1 MIVLQRTKEVPV
13 MLLNPFLTD
22 PTKTLSQ
29 DLLTEFEAIL
39 GKGVLGT
46 PVEIP
51 GGLIVPVNIT
61 TFGVGVY
68 GGSVWG
74 EAVGGGGGGGVIPC
88 AVLVVQ
94 DGKVTFHPIAPE
106 TTKAA
111 AEHVTAMVTRMRGPR
126 VPQDEPATPPAMDA

>member
-1 MIVLQRTKEVPV
+1 
-13 MLLNPFLTD
+13 MLLNPFAD
-22 PTKTLSQ
+22 PTKTLTQ
-29 DLLTEFEAIL
+29 DLLTEFETIL
-39 GKGVLGT
+39 GKGVLGA
-46 PVEIP
+46 PVAIP

-74 EAVGGGGGGGVIPC
+74 EAVGGGGGGGVIPA

-111 AEHVTAMVTRMRGPR
+111 AEHVTAMVSKMRGPR
-126 VPQDEPATPPAMDA
+126 APQQGEVTPVVQAAPVPAAADA

>member
-1 MIVLQRTKEVPV
+1 
-13 MLLNPFLTD
+13 MLLNPFLAD
-22 PTKTLSQ
+22 PTKTLTQ
-29 DLLTEFEAIL
+29 DLLTEFETIL
-39 GKGVLGT
+39 GKGVLGM

-51 GGLIVPVNIT
+51 GGLIVPVTIT

-94 DGKVTFHPIAPE
+94 DGKVSFHPIAPE
-106 TTKAA
+106 TTRAA
-111 AEHVTAMVTRMRGPR
+111 AEHVTNMVTKMRGPR
-126 VPQDEPATPPAMDA
+126 LPQDDAAPTSAVTPVAVPVEA

>member
-1 MIVLQRTKEVPV
+1 
-13 MLLNPFLTD
+13 MLINPFITD
-22 PTKTLSQ
+22 PTKALTQ

-94 DGKVTFHPIAPE
+94 DGKVTFHPISPE
-106 TTKAA
+106 ATRAA
-111 AEHVTAMVTRMRGPR
+111 AEHVTDMVTKMRGPR
-126 VPQDEPATPPAMDA
+126 LPQDDVPPAKTSVTAVVPADA